1 MFSTGLTFRAPVPT
15 DGMAVHRLVAAC
27 APLDTNS
34 SYCNLLQCTHF
45 AATCRGAW
53 AGEQLQGF
61 VSAYCRPDA
70 PDTLFIWQVAI
81 AAEAR
86 GQGLAARLLQ
96 ALLAAP
102 ACRDIRFLETS
113 ITPGNQAS
121 QRLFASLARTLQC
134 PLNRSTLFSRAHH
147 FDGQHDDELL
157 YRLGPF
163 TTGAHHD
170 PL

>member
-1 MFSTGLTFRAPVPT
+1 MFSTGLSFRAPCPE

-27 APLDTNS
+27 PPLDTNS
-34 SYCNLLQCTHF
+34 IYCNLLQCTHF
-45 AATCRGAW
+45 ADTCRGAW
-53 AGEQLQGF
+53 KDDRLQGF
-61 VSAYCRPDA
+61 VSAYRRPDA
-70 PDTLFIWQVAI
+70 TDTLFVWQVAI

-102 ACRDIRFLETS
+102 ACRDIRFLETT

-121 QRLFASLARTLQC
+121 QRLFESLARTLQC
-134 PLNRSTLFSRAHH
+134 PMSRSVLFSRAQH

-163 TTGAHHD
+163 N
-170 PL
+170 

>member
-1 MFSTGLTFRAPVPT
+1 M
-15 DGMAVHRLVAAC
+15 
-27 APLDTNS
+27 
-34 SYCNLLQCTHF
+34 
-45 AATCRGAW
+45 
-53 AGEQLQGF
+53 
-61 VSAYCRPDA
+61 
-70 PDTLFIWQVAI
+70 AI

-102 ACRDIRFLETS
+102 ACRDIRFLETT

-134 PLNRSTLFSRAHH
+134 PMNRSTLFSRAQH

-163 TTGAHHD
+163 N
-170 PL
+170 